1 MKSGRYAAPLEAIPT
16 SFILFNFLHSVNYMV
31 HAWTYEVEAILTY
44 GPEIIYG
51 KGKKVEEGKVVP
63 VLN

>member
-1 MKSGRYAAPLEAIPT
+1 
-16 SFILFNFLHSVNYMV
+16 
-31 HAWTYEVEAILTY
+31 VEAILTY